1 MERLLDGKAPASAI
15 AATITRAPGGGCPR
29 SPGGCAPSARMRG
42 SARSWLSPDRRLVH
56 ALPAG
61 HGLFGP
67 VRSCDAAS
75 GVLSRDPRQIR
86 PLPCGRDRIP
96 FASDRRT
103 PRRRR
108 LVKGHGPSLGQDAFH
123 RRVLPPPVAPPA
135 FAFSAWDHEEPATGL
150 AARVLVAFATATR
163 LPAPIRPRRS
173 RGSQGAR
180 PLTFRS
186 GPSAARR
193 LLQPPQSASTPTRP
207 PDPRPA
213 QPERALARSAR
224 RPRCR
229 EARRHHRH
237 ARPKPRA
244 MMTTPAPKSGGDV
257 PSKPSPACSEHACAH
272 LERVCV
278 NLPVRSPVET
288 SRARSALVRGP
299 PLFPGAAL
307 AGDRRRVFSQPDPLG
322 HLSSWNR
329 RRAGWRLRPGKG
341 NPVRGCAFGNPTQGR
356 VARSSAKRTEIRRT
370 RGAFHR

>member
-42 SARSWLSPDRRLVH
+42 SARSWLSPDRWLVR

-86 PLPCGRDRIP
+86 PLPRGRDRIP

-150 AARVLVAFATATR
+150 AARVLVAFATAIRLSTPLHSMCAGASRHPCHRARPAVFRPWTERRSSTSAIDTIREHHRDDRLTPTLVPATR
-163 LPAPIRPRRS
+163 SACAPRGLAKRWAAPEVLHARPRPHAS
-173 RGSQGAR
+173 RRGCQPRFHRPGA
-180 PLTFRS
+180 
-186 GPSAARR
+186 GR
-193 LLQPPQSASTPTRP
+193 LSTTRAPRDTLSSEREDSSTPTR
-207 PDPRPA
+207 
-213 QPERALARSAR
+213 SAR
-224 RPRCR
+224 TPRVVRPLQRRLEVSSRMLRIRSECR
-229 EARRHHRH
+229 R
-237 ARPKPRA
+237 
-244 MMTTPAPKSGGDV
+244 
-257 PSKPSPACSEHACAH
+257 
-272 LERVCV
+272 
-278 NLPVRSPVET
+278 
-288 SRARSALVRGP
+288 RSALPAGGDTLLRSH
-299 PLFPGAAL
+299 L
-307 AGDRRRVFSQPDPLG
+307 AIP
-322 HLSSWNR
+322 
-329 RRAGWRLRPGKG
+329 A
-341 NPVRGCAFGNPTQGR
+341 
-356 VARSSAKRTEIRRT
+356 T
-370 RGAFHR
+370 R